1 MARIGLFLALGL
13 CGVAVAGCAK
23 TSGFTAEASPAAA
36 AIGRAPASMPEQS
49 APPRTPSIAPWN
61 SAAPA
66 RRSPWQEG
74 KSRGEVVP
82 GPLYHV
88 NASDCRDF
96 THTVYRG
103 QPAARDPRHRLPPAE
118 RNLAAGE
125 LTGSTS
131 DGEPARP
138 FSVILL

>member
-23 TSGFTAEASPAAA
+23 TSGFTAEASPAVA
-36 AIGRAPASMPEQS
+36 AIAPAGLDAGAKRAAKDAEYRALEFGRAG
-49 APPRTPSIAPWN
+49 TPVA
-61 SAAPA
+61 
-66 RRSPWQEG
+66 WQEG

-96 THTVYRG
+96 THTVFVASLPHATRATACR
-103 QPAARDPRHRLPPAE
+103 QPNGTWQPV
-118 RNLAAGE
+118 
-125 LTGSTS
+125 S
-131 DGEPARP
+131 
-138 FSVILL
+138 